1 MDGEIVCAS
10 TESNTFKE
18 LWLTDAGLGYEHA
31 PCIVLEH
38 DGVVYAG
45 SRRGI
50 IAALDANTTQLLWRK
65 QVGASEING
74 FEVDNKGDVYV
85 SLVEGSIW
93 RISKK

>member
-1 MDGEIVCAS
+1 MCEH
-10 TESNTFKE
+10 
-18 LWLTDAGLGYEHA
+18 WLTDAGLGYEHA